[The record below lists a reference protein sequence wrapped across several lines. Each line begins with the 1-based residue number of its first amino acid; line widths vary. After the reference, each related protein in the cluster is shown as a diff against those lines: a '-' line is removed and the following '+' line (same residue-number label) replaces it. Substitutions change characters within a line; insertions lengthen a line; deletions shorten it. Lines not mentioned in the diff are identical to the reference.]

1 MELILASIAEDIK
14 LLNQAKF
21 KVSHE
26 YFVKEIYNNF
36 NYFYDDKKEL
46 KLRTSKILNK
56 FVPGNIYVGN
66 GYTLI
71 LKELKKVWFKIK
83 NLIY

>member
-1 MELILASIAEDIK
+1 M
-14 LLNQAKF
+14 
-21 KVSHE
+21 SHE

-36 NYFYDDKKEL
+36 NYFYDDKKV

-71 LKELKKVWFKIK
+71 LKELKKSLVQ
-83 NLIY
+83 N